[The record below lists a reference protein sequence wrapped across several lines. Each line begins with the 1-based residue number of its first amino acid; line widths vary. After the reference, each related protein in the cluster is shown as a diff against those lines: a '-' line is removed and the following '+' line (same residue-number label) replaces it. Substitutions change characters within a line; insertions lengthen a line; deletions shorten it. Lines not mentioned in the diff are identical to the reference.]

1 TTNQQLLKKRQDEE
15 KKLRRIRVLVTFIKP
30 KNMLSQTV
38 VINKNSKRE
47 LAIPSAI
54 TVSQLVQLTHQKLYG
69 LQSFMQTAGLITPSI
84 TSILSGT
91 SNDEIIAIEEVSI
104 ERTLNES
111 L

>member
-1 TTNQQLLKKRQDEE
+1 
-15 KKLRRIRVLVTFIKP
+15 
-30 KNMLSQTV
+30 MLSQTV

-54 TVSQLVQLTHQKLYG
+54 TVSQLVQLTHQKLFI
-69 LQSFMQTAGLITPSI
+69 QQTAGLITPSI